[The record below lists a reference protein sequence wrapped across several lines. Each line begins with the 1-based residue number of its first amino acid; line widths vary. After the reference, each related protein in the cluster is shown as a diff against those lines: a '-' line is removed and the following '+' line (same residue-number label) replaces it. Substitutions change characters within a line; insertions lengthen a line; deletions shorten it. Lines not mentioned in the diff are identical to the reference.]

1 MDLKEIDILGRTI
14 PAIASL
20 HPQELLTAPIN
31 KRLAWSDLLAFKNR
45 IDAEILG

>member
-1 MDLKEIDILGRTI
+1 RTI

-31 KRLAWSDLLAFKNR
+31 KRLAWNDLLAFKAR
-45 IDAEILG
+45 IEAEKFG